1 MPVGP
6 LLPQQLYRVCDC
18 SKFNFKTTDDLK
30 SLDMIPGQTRA
41 LEAIRFGA
49 AMPHPDYHLFLLGAA
64 GTGRHL
70 SASKLFREYARQ
82 QETPLDWVY
91 VHNFKVPHQPQ
102 AIGLPP
108 GRGPAF
114 AAALKDLMED
124 LRTSIPAAF
133 ERPEN
138 QRRIQAIEESF
149 RAKQEANFGELNQRA
164 MAQGIALMRTE
175 QGFSF
180 APMREGEVISPENFA
195 KLSEEERKRIQETIV
210 SLQKALKELLQ
221 QVPRWDKERR
231 QALAKLHQELIAE
244 AIGFP
249 VGEVR
254 ATVTDVPEALAFV
267 EELRHDLVVNFPALL
282 AGEAQAQQEGA
293 PQPLDVV
300 AGLRRYQANVLVT
313 HVPESGAPVI
323 YENNPTLLNLMGRA
337 EHVAQMGTL
346 VTDFTL
352 LKAGA
357 LHRANGGFLVLD
369 AEKLLQQPFAWDAL
383 KRNLKAGHIAIE
395 SPAQFAS
402 VIATVSLEPEPIPL
416 KVRIAL
422 VGTPMT
428 FHLLQRW
435 DDEFATFF
443 KVAAEFGDTMT
454 RSIEAD
460 ESFARMIA
468 TMGRTARL
476 RPFDVDG
483 VARLI
488 EESAR
493 QAEDSAKLSLNL
505 QDLWDLVREADF
517 FAGRDDVPVVGR
529 KQVAEAVAARI
540 RRADRIRE
548 ASHEQIT
555 RDILLIDT
563 DGAKVGQ
570 INGLSVLQIGR
581 FTFGKPTRI
590 TVAVRMGLGRL
601 IDIEREVNL
610 GGPIHSKGV
619 LILQGFLAG
628 RFLPG
633 EPLSL
638 SASLVFEQSYGG
650 VDGDSASST
659 ESYALLSALAE
670 VPIRQDLAVTGSVN
684 QKGEVQAIG
693 GVNDKIEGFFDICKA
708 RGLTGKQGVLIP
720 KSNIVHLMLR
730 DDVVAACANAQFHIY
745 PIGTIEE
752 GIELL
757 TGLPAGE
764 RGEDGLYPA
773 ESIYGRVEARLRA
786 FANQRRRLDGG
797 GGNNNETA
805 KT

>member
-18 SKFNFKTTDDLK
+18 EAFNFKTTEDLRT
-30 SLDMIPGQTRA
+30 LELVPGQSRA

-49 AMPHPDYHLFLLGAA
+49 AMPHADYHLFLLGAA

-70 SASKLFREYARQ
+70 SADKLFRDTARSLP
-82 QETPLDWVY
+82 TPSDWVY
-91 VHNFKVPHQPQ
+91 VHNFQVPHQPR
-102 AIGLPP
+102 AISLPP

-114 AAALKDLMED
+114 AAALKDLMEE
-124 LRTSIPAAF
+124 LRTAIPTAF

-138 QRRIQAIEESF
+138 QRRIHAIEEAF
-149 RAKQEANFGELNQRA
+149 RDKQEAAFNALSQQAQG
-164 MAQGIALMRTE
+164 QGIALMRTE

-180 APMREGEVISPENFA
+180 APLREQKIMPPEDFA
-195 KLSEEERKRIQETIV
+195 QLPEAERKKIQETIIA
-210 SLQKALKELLQ
+210 LQGALKEVLQ
-221 QVPRWDKERR
+221 TVPRWDKERR
-231 QALAKLHQELIAE
+231 QQLAKLNHELIAE
-244 AIGFP
+244 AIAFP
-249 VGEVR
+249 LGEVR
-254 ATVTDVPEALAFV
+254 TGVKDVAEAL
-267 EELRHDLVVNFPALL
+267 EYLDELSADLIANFPAIL
-282 AGEAQAQQEGA
+282 AGEAQAQQEGQ
-293 PQPLDVV
+293 PQPLGVV
-300 AGLRRYQANVLVT
+300 MGLRRYQANVIVT
-313 HVPESGAPVI
+313 HAPDAGAPVV
-323 YENNPTLLNLMGRA
+323 YEANPTLLNLMGRA

-346 VTDFTL
+346 ITDFTL
-352 LKAGA
+352 LKGGA
-357 LHRANGGFLVLD
+357 LHRANGGFLVID
-369 AEKLLQQPFAWDAL
+369 AEKLLMQPFAWDAL
-383 KRNLKAGHIAIE
+383 KRNLKAQHIAIE
-395 SPAQFAS
+395 SPAQYAS
-402 VIATVSLEPEPIPL
+402 LIATVSLEPEPIPL

-422 VGTPMT
+422 VGSPMT
-428 FHLLQRW
+428 FHLLQQY
-435 DDEFATFF
+435 DDEFAIFF
-443 KVAAEFGDTMT
+443 KVAADFGNTMT
-454 RSIEAD
+454 RSIDAD
-460 ESFARMIA
+460 ENFARLIA
-468 TMGRTARL
+468 TMVRTARL
-476 RPFDVDG
+476 RPFDING

-488 EESAR
+488 EESSR

-517 FAGRDDVPVVGR
+517 FAGRDGVAVVGR
-529 KQVAEAVAARI
+529 KQVAEAVAARV

-563 DGAKVGQ
+563 DGAKIGQ
-570 INGLSVLQIGR
+570 INGLSVLQLGR
-581 FTFGKPTRI
+581 FSFGKPTRI

-601 IDIEREVNL
+601 VDIEREVNL
-610 GGPIHSKGV
+610 GGPLHSKGV

-659 ESYALLSALAE
+659 ECYALLSALAE
-670 VPIRQDLAVTGSVN
+670 APIRQDLAVTGSVN

-730 DDVVAACANAQFHIY
+730 DDVVAACANAEFHIY
-745 PIGTIEE
+745 PIANIEE
-752 GIELL
+752 GAELL
-757 TGLPAGE
+757 TGLSPGE
-764 RGEDGLYPA
+764 RGADGNYPA
-773 ESIYGRVEARLRA
+773 DSLYGRVESRLRA
-786 FANQRRRLDGG
+786 FAQQRRRMDGG
-797 GGNNNETA
+797 SGSETA